1 MLDRLEA
8 VAQAQ
13 AGSSDGF
20 ETLVKVFSPFVLAL
34 ANYYVGAR
42 DAPDVTQ
49 EIWLAVHRKLWQL
62 EDGAKFVPWLR
73 TLVFYQCLNFR
84 KARARRQAREV
95 YLSTDGWQGICECV
109 AADSLSPDQLL
120 LRKDLR
126 LLLSELLDGMAG
138 DYGLLLRLFYLQ
150 GFSYHEMVEL
160 TNLPLST
167 VKWRLYQGRKLL
179 KASLAKL
186 VEIQNMIL

>member
-1 MLDRLEA
+1 MLDRSEA
-8 VAQAQ
+8 VALAQ
-13 AGSSDGF
+13 AGNSDGF
-20 ETLVKVFSPFVLAL
+20 ETLVKVFSSFVLAL
-34 ANYYVGAR
+34 ATQYVGAR

-73 TLVFYQCLNFR
+73 TLVFYHCLNYR

-95 YLSTDGWQGICECV
+95 YLSEDGWHGICECV
-109 AADSLSPDQLL
+109 ATDSLSPDQLVL
-120 LRKDLR
+120 CKDLR
-126 LLLSELLDGMAG
+126 HLLSELLDGMAG

-150 GFSYHEMVEL
+150 GFSYQELVKL

-167 VKWRLYQGRKLL
+167 VKWRLHQGRKLL
-179 KASLAKL
+179 RASLAKL
-186 VEIQNMIL
+186 VEVQNIIL